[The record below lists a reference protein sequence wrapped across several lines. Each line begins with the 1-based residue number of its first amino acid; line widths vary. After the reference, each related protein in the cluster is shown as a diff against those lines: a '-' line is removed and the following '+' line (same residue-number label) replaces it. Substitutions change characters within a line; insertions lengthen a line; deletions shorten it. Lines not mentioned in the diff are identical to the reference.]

1 MKTLKII
8 SKKVQSLSKTYFKRG
23 LGTIQNKRVTAVEI
37 KGGLYSSESNS
48 LLFQM
53 YAHEDED
60 LFI

>member
-1 MKTLKII
+1 MKTLNII
-8 SKKVQSLSKTYFKRG
+8 SKKTQSLLKTNFKRIFSI
-23 LGTIQNKRVTAVEI
+23 IQNKRVTTVKT

-53 YAHEDED
+53 YLHEDED